1 MTLLLLSVHTFSF
14 FLLLLRIS
22 KDISFMMFLEKYC
35 LIASLYNSIVSY
47 MIISLPMSCEVSD
60 FGGLGWL
67 EVLTG
72 GMT

>member
-1 MTLLLLSVHTFSF
+1 MTLLLLSVHTFRLF
-14 FLLLLRIS
+14 FVKNL
-22 KDISFMMFLEKYC
+22 KGHFFMMFLKKKTC

-47 MIISLPMSCEVSD
+47 MIVSLPMSCEVSD

>member
-1 MTLLLLSVHTFSF
+1 
-14 FLLLLRIS
+14 
-22 KDISFMMFLEKYC
+22 MMFLEKYC

>member
-1 MTLLLLSVHTFSF
+1 MFVCF
-14 FLLLLRIS
+14 LLRIS
-22 KDISFMMFLEKYC
+22 KDISFMIFLEKYC
-35 LIASLYNSIVSY
+35 LIASLYNSFVSY

-60 FGGLGWL
+60 FGELGWL